1 MRELKATDKITQK
14 MTRDGAVSENLATGE
29 VEHISSRE
37 PEPELSASS
46 EESAGAAADLALRA
60 AEHHEKKSARKAEKA
75 DTQAVRD
82 GSAARQRPSS
92 RLQFTE
98 EERADPALG
107 KYIDRSDRAADRL
120 DAAKAAIPA
129 KKIHRT
135 GGFKGQV
142 FFDGKEVHIA
152 SPKEA
157 MELGIGMVHQE
168 FMLLPGFTI
177 TENIKLNREILKPGL
192 LSKVFGKRLS
202 NLDRSAM
209 KQDAR
214 TSLDKIGLE
223 VSEEQTVAGLPVGY
237 MQFVEIAREIDKTNM
252 KLIVFDEPTA
262 VLTEIEAQRLLDTM
276 KKIASE
282 GVAVIFISHKLDEI
296 IQVSDRIMVMRDGEQ
311 VCTVEKKDTDAIRLA
326 ELMVGRGIDAGSIAE
341 KRDLDD
347 REIIMSIRNLEVDM
361 PGEAVKGLDLDIR
374 KGEIIGLGGLA
385 GQGKIGVSNGIL
397 GLYPSDGS
405 ISYEGQQLPM
415 NNPLAVLKRKIA
427 FVSEDRRNV
436 GLILSESIEENI
448 AIGALRVN
456 GKFLKKY
463 GPVTQIDKKAV
474 KDNSDRM
481 IEDFKI
487 KCVSGKQHVSDLSG
501 GNQQKVCMARA
512 LTMEPDL
519 LFVSE
524 PTRGIDIGAKQLLL
538 DHLVKLNR
546 EKGVTIVM
554 TSSELKE
561 LRSVCD
567 RIAIVTGG
575 KLEGILYPD
584 SSDAE
589 FGLMMSGTR
598 VDASS
603 GKEETK

>member
-1 MRELKATDKITQK
+1 MGDNYILKMVNIEKEYYGNKVLKGISFDIRPGEIMALVGEN
-14 MTRDGAVSENLATGE
+14 GAG
-29 VEHISSRE
+29 
-37 PEPELSASS
+37 
-46 EESAGAAADLALRA
+46 
-60 AEHHEKKSARKAEKA
+60 KSTLMNVLFGME
-75 DTQAVRD
+75 Q
-82 GSAARQRPSS
+82 
-92 RLQFTE
+92 
-98 EERADPALG
+98 
-107 KYIDRSDRAADRL
+107 
-120 DAAKAAIPA
+120 
-129 KKIHRT
+129 IHRT

-202 NLDRSAM
+202 NLDRPAM

-276 KKIASE
+276 KKIASD

-487 KCVSGKQHVSDLSG
+487 KCVSGKRHVSDLSG

-589 FGLMMSGTR
+589 FGLMMSGTK

>member
-1 MRELKATDKITQK
+1 
-14 MTRDGAVSENLATGE
+14 
-29 VEHISSRE
+29 
-37 PEPELSASS
+37 
-46 EESAGAAADLALRA
+46 
-60 AEHHEKKSARKAEKA
+60 
-75 DTQAVRD
+75 
-82 GSAARQRPSS
+82 
-92 RLQFTE
+92 
-98 EERADPALG
+98 
-107 KYIDRSDRAADRL
+107 
-120 DAAKAAIPA
+120 
-129 KKIHRT
+129 
-135 GGFKGQV
+135 
-142 FFDGKEVHIA
+142 
-152 SPKEA
+152 
-157 MELGIGMVHQE
+157 
-168 FMLLPGFTI
+168 
-177 TENIKLNREILKPGL
+177 
-192 LSKVFGKRLS
+192 
-202 NLDRSAM
+202 
-209 KQDAR
+209 
-214 TSLDKIGLE
+214 
-223 VSEEQTVAGLPVGY
+223 
-237 MQFVEIAREIDKTNM
+237 
-252 KLIVFDEPTA
+252 
-262 VLTEIEAQRLLDTM
+262 
-276 KKIASE
+276 
-282 GVAVIFISHKLDEI
+282 
-296 IQVSDRIMVMRDGEQ
+296 
-311 VCTVEKKDTDAIRLA
+311 
-326 ELMVGRGIDAGSIAE
+326 
-341 KRDLDD
+341 
-347 REIIMSIRNLEVDM
+347 
-361 PGEAVKGLDLDIR
+361 
-374 KGEIIGLGGLA
+374 
-385 GQGKIGVSNGIL
+385 
-397 GLYPSDGS
+397 
-405 ISYEGQQLPM
+405 M

-463 GPVTQIDKKAV
+463 GPITQIDKKAV

>member
-1 MRELKATDKITQK
+1 MFLNKNKKTD
-14 MTRDGAVSENLATGE
+14 TGGGLQAPPVFSYEKQSE
-29 VEHISSRE
+29 VEYVDKNYILKMDHIEKEYYGNKVLKGISFDIKPGE
-37 PEPELSASS
+37 IMALVGENG
-46 EESAGAAADLALRA
+46 AG
-60 AEHHEKKSARKAEKA
+60 KSTLMNVLFGME
-75 DTQAVRD
+75 Q
-82 GSAARQRPSS
+82 
-92 RLQFTE
+92 
-98 EERADPALG
+98 
-107 KYIDRSDRAADRL
+107 
-120 DAAKAAIPA
+120 
-129 KKIHRT
+129 IHRT

-142 FFDGKEVHIA
+142 FFDGREVHIA

-177 TENIKLNREILKPGL
+177 TENIKLNREILKQGL

-202 NLDRSAM
+202 NLDRPAM

-214 TSLDKIGLE
+214 KSLDKIELE
-223 VSEEQTVAGLPVGY
+223 VSEEQTVSGLPVGY

-262 VLTEIEAQRLLDTM
+262 VLTEIESQRLLDTM

-311 VCTVEKKDTDAIRLA
+311 VCTVEKKDTDAIKLA

-341 KRDLDD
+341 KRNLNN

-361 PGEAVKGLDLDIR
+361 PGETVKGFDLDIR

-385 GQGKIGVSNGIL
+385 GQGKIGISNGIL
-397 GLYPSDGS
+397 GLYPSDGN
-405 ISYEGQQLPM
+405 ITYEGKALPL
-415 NNPLAVLKRKIA
+415 NNPLGVLKRKIA

-456 GKFLKKY
+456 GRFLKKF
-463 GPVTQIDKKAV
+463 GPITQIDKKAV
-474 KDNSDRM
+474 KENSDQM
-481 IEDFKI
+481 IQDFKI

-589 FGLMMSGTR
+589 FGLMMSGTK
-598 VDASS
+598 VDTSS
-603 GKEETK
+603 EKEEKE

>member
-1 MRELKATDKITQK
+1 MDKNYILKMDHIEKEYYGNKVLKGISFDIKPGEIMALVGEN
-14 MTRDGAVSENLATGE
+14 GAG
-29 VEHISSRE
+29 
-37 PEPELSASS
+37 
-46 EESAGAAADLALRA
+46 
-60 AEHHEKKSARKAEKA
+60 KSTLMNVLFGME
-75 DTQAVRD
+75 Q
-82 GSAARQRPSS
+82 
-92 RLQFTE
+92 
-98 EERADPALG
+98 
-107 KYIDRSDRAADRL
+107 
-120 DAAKAAIPA
+120 
-129 KKIHRT
+129 IHRT

-142 FFDGKEVHIA
+142 FFDGREVHIA

-177 TENIKLNREILKPGL
+177 TENIKLNREILKQGL

-202 NLDRSAM
+202 NLDRPAM

-214 TSLDKIGLE
+214 KSLDKIELE
-223 VSEEQTVAGLPVGY
+223 VSEEQTVSGLPVGY

-262 VLTEIEAQRLLDTM
+262 VLTEIESQRLLDTM

-311 VCTVEKKDTDAIRLA
+311 VCTVEKKDTDAIKLA

-341 KRDLDD
+341 KRNLNN

-361 PGEAVKGLDLDIR
+361 PGETVKGFDLDIR

-385 GQGKIGVSNGIL
+385 GQGKIGISNGIL
-397 GLYPSDGS
+397 GLYPSDGN
-405 ISYEGQQLPM
+405 ITYEGKALPL
-415 NNPLAVLKRKIA
+415 NNPLGVLKRKIA

-456 GKFLKKY
+456 GRFLKKF
-463 GPVTQIDKKAV
+463 GPITQIDKKAV
-474 KDNSDRM
+474 KENSDQM
-481 IEDFKI
+481 IQDFKI

-589 FGLMMSGTR
+589 FGLMMSGTK
-598 VDASS
+598 VDTSS
-603 GKEETK
+603 EKEEKE